1 MSYPQQFQ
9 ENLQRAID
17 LIGSKVQNMA
27 DQCEHAL
34 IDSKRALLERDG
46 QRAYSVILR
55 DQKIDEFEKEIDRL
69 CLEFLVR
76 QQPAGEHLR
85 FVYAAI
91 KINAELERI
100 GDYAESIARQA
111 LTVGSVGPEIDFSTF
126 EKLADVAIPMVKQA
140 SKAFVE
146 HDQDLAWKTIEQEE
160 IANQLRDQI
169 NAELDDLRK
178 AGKLDFP
185 MVNPLMT
192 VGRRFERVSDQCK
205 NICEEALYVCT
216 GKYMKHMGSEV
227 FRVLFVDDND
237 ACLSQMA
244 QGIADALGLSEFVFS
259 SAGISP
265 QTVDSGTIT
274 FMKEQGCDISNH
286 IAKSVEVIP
295 NFEHYQVIVAL
306 SEKARSIFPK
316 PPTKT
321 VCIEW
326 ILTNPASEGSADRT
340 GYESAYQFLQ
350 ANIKD
355 LTQAILGEN
364 INQNAEN
371 E

>member
-1 MSYPQQFQ
+1 MSHPQHLQ
-9 ENLQRAID
+9 ESLQRAID
-17 LIGSKVQNMA
+17 VIGGKILNMA
-27 DQCEHAL
+27 DQCERAL
-34 IDSKRALLERDG
+34 VDSKRALLERDW

-111 LTVGSVGPEIDFSTF
+111 LTVGSVGPDIDFSTF
-126 EKLADVAIPMVKQA
+126 EKLADVAIPMIRQA
-140 SKAFVE
+140 AQAFVK
-146 HDQDLAWKTIEQEE
+146 HDEDLAWKTIEQEE
-160 IANQLRDQI
+160 VANQLRDQI
-169 NAELDDLRK
+169 NAELDELRR
-178 AGKLDFP
+178 ANKLDFT

-227 FRVLFVDDND
+227 FRVLFVDEDD
-237 ACLSQMA
+237 ACLCQMA
-244 QGIADALGLSEFVFS
+244 QGLADSLGLPEFVFS
-259 SAGISP
+259 SAGIAP
-265 QTVDSGTIT
+265 HAVDAGTVS
-274 FMKEQGCDISNH
+274 FLKEKGIDISNN
-286 IAKSVEVIP
+286 IAKSVDVIP
-295 NFEHYQVIVAL
+295 NFEHYQVIVGL

-326 ILTNPASEGSADRT
+326 MLPNPAVEGSSELVD
-340 GYESAYQFLQ
+340 YESAYQFLQ
-350 ANIKD
+350 ANIRD

-364 INQNAEN
+364 INQKTEN
-371 E
+371 D